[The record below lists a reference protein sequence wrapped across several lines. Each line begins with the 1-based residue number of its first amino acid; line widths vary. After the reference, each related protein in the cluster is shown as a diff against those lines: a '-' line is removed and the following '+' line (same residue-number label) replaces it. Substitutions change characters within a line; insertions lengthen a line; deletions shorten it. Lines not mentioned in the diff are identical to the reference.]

1 MRGEACSKQQGGRRQ
16 QILNCAQL
24 TANQQPVY
32 VVLISCM
39 QLISYPQSSCMW
51 HMQQTALGTGC
62 LAAAFRQLVC
72 WLGESLPAHLRVVCP
87 VGLALCAWTSSTRHG
102 APCLVSSSTCS
113 ACISSA
119 LAAALDR
126 PACKQLLTRT
136 SSRQPAHWQS
146 HRPAI
151 YSSSSSMQ
159 AVAVVEVPLR
169 HVHMIGVGAD
179 LCVLCVAP
187 QTLSTCLRCSCPS
200 CCYTLTQQ
208 TP

>member
-1 MRGEACSKQQGGRRQ
+1 MNCHASTATYRAGSPLLTVSMPCPVCCTVVCRSMRGEACSKQQGGRRQ

-51 HMQQTALGTGC
+51 HVQQTALGTGC

-72 WLGESLPAHLRVVCP
+72 WLGESLPAHLRIVCP

-119 LAAALDR
+119 LAAA
-126 PACKQLLTRT
+126 
-136 SSRQPAHWQS
+136 
-146 HRPAI
+146 
-151 YSSSSSMQ
+151 
-159 AVAVVEVPLR
+159 
-169 HVHMIGVGAD
+169 
-179 LCVLCVAP
+179 
-187 QTLSTCLRCSCPS
+187 
-200 CCYTLTQQ
+200 
-208 TP
+208 